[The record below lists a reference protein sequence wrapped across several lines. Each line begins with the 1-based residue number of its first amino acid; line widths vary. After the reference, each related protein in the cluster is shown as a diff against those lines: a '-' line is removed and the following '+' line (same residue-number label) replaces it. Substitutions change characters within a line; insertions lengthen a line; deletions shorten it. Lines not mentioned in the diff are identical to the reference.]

1 MIATHFLLAMFSK
14 AKTLSRTIPASLGS
28 LKNLQIRKMSSLDGV
43 RPFVPRR
50 ALMYVPG
57 SDSRKIEKIP
67 KLGADCI
74 CLDCEDGVAIGMKEQ
89 VRKQITDSQT
99 EQYKFKVVKHSFK
112 CFVTGLT

>member
-1 MIATHFLLAMFSK
+1 
-14 AKTLSRTIPASLGS
+14 
-28 LKNLQIRKMSSLDGV
+28 
-43 RPFVPRR
+43 
-50 ALMYVPG
+50 MYVPG

-99 EQYKFKVVKHSFK
+99 EQ
-112 CFVTGLT
+112 